1 MMSSCFLTIR
11 WSSQCTLVF
20 EFKKVILRISFA
32 LIFKDEYQILYEK
45 YMSTFV
51 KLFTWK
57 SDASH

>member
-20 EFKKVILRISFA
+20 ELKKVILRIFFA

-45 YMSTFV
+45 YISTFV
-51 KLFTWK
+51 KLFT
-57 SDASH
+57 